1 MYVIVIGDTKKEY
14 NNLNINL
21 DIFLQNYNVIDVTQ
35 M

>member
-1 MYVIVIGDTKKEY
+1 MYVINIDYTKNEVK
-14 NNLNINL
+14 NLNINL